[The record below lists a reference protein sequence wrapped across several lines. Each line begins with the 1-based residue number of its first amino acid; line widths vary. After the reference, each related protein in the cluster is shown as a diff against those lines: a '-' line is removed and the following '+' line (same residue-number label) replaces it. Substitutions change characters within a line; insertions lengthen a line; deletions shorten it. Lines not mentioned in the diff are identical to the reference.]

1 VRTTSLLTALLAVP
15 VTGLAANAKPANSI
29 AVAVRETA
37 GIRRGN
43 YPTQAQVQLA
53 RGAVQE
59 NCATDWTPTDQR
71 RLDP

>member
-53 RGAVQE
+53 RGALQE
-59 NCATDWTPTDQR
+59 NCATGWTPAER
-71 RLDP
+71 WRPGP